1 MVVESLLEIFFGVE
15 SRGIVVG
22 GNLGTAVGGG
32 EATGTLVVFHVPMA
46 IRLEAKKYKYTT
58 YTTQELKSE
67 YFFPNYWLLSFER
80 RLRESLSGLGRL
92 GGHLAHG
99 LDGRLPRLLDQAS
112 PGKQK

>member
-46 IRLEAKKYKYTT
+46 IRLEAKK
-58 YTTQELKSE
+58 
-67 YFFPNYWLLSFER
+67 
-80 RLRESLSGLGRL
+80 
-92 GGHLAHG
+92 
-99 LDGRLPRLLDQAS
+99 
-112 PGKQK
+112 